1 MYKAEWMV
9 MTGKT
14 SEDWDNLP
22 LSDVKLIM
30 VYLSAK
36 RQAQKNDLLE
46 VMGTLY
52 GGKTRR

>member
-1 MYKAEWMV
+1 MV